1 MAALGWKD
9 EDSAPTH
16 TFSLRLDR
24 RAPDLTAQPRVRPPA
39 LAGRSYPSHPAT
51 LRDQLDRYFA
61 HAHGSGPPR
70 ASAGKPVRP
79 LRAIMCP
86 HIDFGRGGTVY
97 SWAYRELIESSDADV
112 FVVLGVAH
120 QFCRQRFVLTRQDF
134 ETPLG
139 VVKTDRD
146 YVDRLSASA
155 GAHLFQDEPVHRG
168 EHSIEFQTAFLQHL
182 IGGRRP
188 FQIVPI
194 LVGSF
199 HDLLRA
205 GVDPIDD
212 PSVRAF
218 INALKATEVE
228 SARKVAYIGA
238 VDFCHVGP
246 EFGDREPVSDAILN
260 TLRAFDALLLD
271 RAAAVDPAGWFA
283 TATAVGDRYRVCG
296 LAATYTMLHAIGPA
310 EGRVLKYGQAVDD
323 RRTCCVTFASL
334 GFDAL
339 EPHDSRTAARA

>member
-1 MAALGWKD
+1 MAALGSKD

-97 SWAYRELIESSDADV
+97 SWAIRAIKVMTLTFSSTAASPPVLPPLI
-112 FVVLGVAH
+112 L
-120 QFCRQRFVLTRQDF
+120 RQDF

-139 VVKTDRD
+139 VVKTVTRLRGPSPPALGTCFRTDRCIAASIPSSS
-146 YVDRLSASA
+146 RPRSSSILSAVV
-155 GAHLFQDEPVHRG
+155 AH
-168 EHSIEFQTAFLQHL
+168 
-182 IGGRRP
+182 

-199 HDLLRA
+199 HDLLR
-205 GVDPIDD
+205 GRQSIDD

-228 SARKVAYIGA
+228 SGRKVAYIGA